1 MKMSKKVKTLKE
13 IRTIL
18 ENLKPEL
25 AKKYK
30 IKEIGVFGSWVR
42 GEQKKSSDIDILVE
56 FEENSGISL
65 FDFIE
70 IEEYLRKKVGIKVDL
85 VEKKALKPYIGK
97 NILRE
102 VIYL

>member
-1 MKMSKKVKTLKE
+1 MSKKVKTLKE
-13 IRTIL
+13 IKIIL
-18 ENLKPEL
+18 ESLKPEL

-42 GEQKKSSDIDILVE
+42 GEQKKNSDIDILVE

-70 IEEYLRKKVGIKVDL
+70 IEDYLRKKVGIKVDL

-97 NILRE
+97 NILSE

>member
-1 MKMSKKVKTLKE
+1 MSKKVKTLKE
-13 IRTIL
+13 IKVIL

-42 GEQKKSSDIDILVE
+42 GEQKKNSDIDILVE
-56 FEENSGISL
+56 FEENAGISL

-70 IEEYLRKKVGIKVDL
+70 IEDYLRKKVGIKVDL

>member
-1 MKMSKKVKTLKE
+1 MSKKVKTLKE

-18 ENLKPEL
+18 ETLKPEL
-25 AKKYK
+25 VKKYK

-42 GEQKKSSDIDILVE
+42 GEQKKNSDIDILVE

-70 IEEYLRKKVGIKVDL
+70 IEDYLRKKVGIKVDL
-85 VEKKALKPYIGK
+85 VEKKALKPHIGE

>member
-1 MKMSKKVKTLKE
+1 MNKKAKTLKE
-13 IRTIL
+13 IKTIL
-18 ENLKPEL
+18 ESLKPEL
-25 AKKYK
+25 VKKYK

-42 GEQKKSSDIDILVE
+42 GEQKKNSDIDILVE

-70 IEEYLRKKVGIKVDL
+70 IEDYLRKKVGIKVDL

-97 NILRE
+97 SILKE

>member
-1 MKMSKKVKTLKE
+1 MSKKVKTLKE

-25 AKKYK
+25 VKKYK

-42 GEQKKSSDIDILVE
+42 GEQKKNSDIDILVE
-56 FEENSGISL
+56 FEENAGISL

-70 IEEYLRKKVGIKVDL
+70 IEDYLRKKVGIKVDL

>member
-1 MKMSKKVKTLKE
+1 MRKKVKTLKE
-13 IRTIL
+13 IKIIL
-18 ENLKPEL
+18 ESLKPEL

-42 GEQKKSSDIDILVE
+42 GEQKKNSDIDILVE

-70 IEEYLRKKVGIKVDL
+70 IEDYLRKKVGIKADL

-97 NILRE
+97 NILSE

>member
-70 IEEYLRKKVGIKVDL
+70 IEDYLRKKVGIKVDL

>member
-1 MKMSKKVKTLKE
+1 MSKKVKTLKE
-13 IRTIL
+13 IKIIL
-18 ENLKPEL
+18 ESLKPEL

-42 GEQKKSSDIDILVE
+42 GEQKKNSDIDILVE

-70 IEEYLRKKVGIKVDL
+70 IEDYLRKKVGIKVDL

-97 NILRE
+97 NILSE
-102 VIYL
+102 VIYI

>member
-1 MKMSKKVKTLKE
+1 MNKKAKTLKE
-13 IRTIL
+13 IKTIL

-25 AKKYK
+25 VKKYK

-42 GEQKKSSDIDILVE
+42 GEQKKNSDIDILVE
-56 FEENSGISL
+56 FEENAGISL

-70 IEEYLRKKVGIKVDL
+70 IEDYLRKKVGIKVDL

>member
-1 MKMSKKVKTLKE
+1 MSKKVKTLKE
-13 IRTIL
+13 IKAIL
-18 ENLKPEL
+18 ESLKPEL
-25 AKKYK
+25 VKKYK

-42 GEQKKSSDIDILVE
+42 GEQKKDSDIDILVE

-70 IEEYLRKKVGIKVDL
+70 IEDYLRKKVGIKVDL
-85 VEKKALKPYIGK
+85 VEKKALKPHIGK